1 MKKRIAALLLA
12 LSMMTSTVLAVS
24 DIYENFVRSG
34 TYDGQFPDVAVTSP
48 FYDNVAALYEYGLTV
63 GRADGTFGPEAP
75 VTVGQVVVF
84 AGRLRSL
91 YATGAPEEG
100 AAAFPSESGTVY
112 EPYLRYLQSL
122 GVLGTE
128 LDGQYGDAATRK
140 TAAHILANTLP
151 EDALPDING
160 TLVEQ
165 AYATGYFIP
174 DVTADT
180 EYGEDILSLYRWGI
194 SQGSDPSG
202 TFYPDASI
210 SRGAL
215 AALLTRLVD
224 PALRVTPDWDLLSY
238 YSAQG
243 TTWGDLAE
251 DAGFVLSPAS
261 QEEVAADVQY
271 MLSQGSDTLTL
282 QFSKV
287 SAVTA
292 RQVMNQ
298 ALSAVKASCEQCYN
312 AVSCTYDTVTGE
324 LVLTFSATCCTSEQ
338 LAEYRAYTL
347 DAAIA
352 VHDQLWADGAI
363 TASMSEY
370 EKAKVYY
377 DWICRNCIYDY
388 GAGED
393 SLSHIPYALF
403 HDGVAVCDGYT
414 GAYNLLLKLEGIQ
427 CAALANTS
435 HIWTVAELDGTQY
448 HIDTTWGDSSGRG
461 TDYTYFAMTARQSWK
476 FHSW

>member
-24 DIYENFVRSG
+24 DSYENFVRSG

-75 VTVGQVVVF
+75 VTVGQVVLF

-100 AAAFPSESGTVY
+100 AAAYPAESETVY

-128 LDGQYGDAATRK
+128 LDGRYGDAATRK

-180 EYGEDILSLYRWGI
+180 DYGEDILSLYRRGI

-215 AALLTRLVD
+215 AALLTRLAD

-271 MLSQGSDTLTL
+271 MLS
-282 QFSKV
+282 
-287 SAVTA
+287 
-292 RQVMNQ
+292 
-298 ALSAVKASCEQCYN
+298 
-312 AVSCTYDTVTGE
+312 
-324 LVLTFSATCCTSEQ
+324 
-338 LAEYRAYTL
+338 
-347 DAAIA
+347 
-352 VHDQLWADGAI
+352 
-363 TASMSEY
+363 
-370 EKAKVYY
+370 
-377 DWICRNCIYDY
+377 
-388 GAGED
+388 
-393 SLSHIPYALF
+393 
-403 HDGVAVCDGYT
+403 
-414 GAYNLLLKLEGIQ
+414 
-427 CAALANTS
+427 
-435 HIWTVAELDGTQY
+435 
-448 HIDTTWGDSSGRG
+448 
-461 TDYTYFAMTARQSWK
+461 
-476 FHSW
+476 